1 MKKVNL
7 NKVIAFDADDTLWIN
22 ETYYKEA
29 EHKFGKLLKEYL
41 PEKGT
46 FQELFN
52 IEMQN
57 IELFG
62 YGAKGFTLSMIE
74 TALRVS
80 ERKIS
85 TAAIQEILN
94 MGKKLM
100 DYPLVVLPGVEQV
113 LAELREKCHII
124 IITKGD
130 LMDQE
135 RKLDKS
141 GLAKYFH
148 HIEILSN
155 KQEENYRNLLAS
167 MEIDADNFMMIGNSL
182 RSDIIPV
189 LNIGAYAIHI
199 PFQVNWVHESEIKEE
214 IRSSKFYT
222 TENIIKI
229 TEIVENNFLSRN

>member
-1 MKKVNL
+1 MKKMNQ

-22 ETYYKEA
+22 ETFYKEA
-29 EHKFGKLLKEYL
+29 ENKFSKLLKEYL
-41 PEKGT
+41 TEKES

-52 IEMQN
+52 TEMQN
-57 IELFG
+57 IGLFG

-85 TAAIQEILN
+85 TTAIQEILN
-94 MGKKLM
+94 IGKKLM

-113 LAELREKCHII
+113 LAELREKCQII

-141 GLAKYFH
+141 GLTQYFH
-148 HIEILSN
+148 HIEIVSN
-155 KQEENYRNLLAS
+155 KKEENYRNLLDS
-167 MEIDADNFMMIGNSL
+167 MEIEAENFLMIGNSL

-199 PFQVNWVHESEIKEE
+199 PFQINWVHESEIEEE
-214 IRSSKFYT
+214 IKSNKFFT
-222 TENIIKI
+222 TENITQI
-229 TEIVENNFLSRN
+229 TEIVENNFLT